1 MESINPSNGEV
12 ICKVY
17 EGDKEDKEDV
27 DLAVH
32 SAK

>member
-17 EGDKEDKEDV
+17 EGDKEDI

-32 SAK
+32 HAK